1 MSSTISKSA
10 ADLILREVIQNGE
23 TNLTLSTDKLG
34 ELLELTAQIAI
45 DRAEKHPRPI
55 EVANSRAA
63 TSLFAVCW
71 RVMSSLRT
79 TLGLLEEIPS
89 GVDAEEWEGVTGSIH
104 NAADSLELAAFMFD
118 ERHVASYAYQMREA
132 TRDA

>member
-1 MSSTISKSA
+1 MSSTISKSV
-10 ADLILREVIQNGE
+10 ADLILREAMQNGE

-45 DRAEKHPRPI
+45 DQGAKYPRPI

-63 TSLFAVCW
+63 TSLFAVTY

-79 TLGLLEEIPS
+79 TLGMLEEIPS

-104 NAADSLELAAFMFD
+104 NAADALELAAHNFD
-118 ERHVASYAYQMREA
+118 NAHEASYAHQMREA